1 MFSLKEKE
9 VNTGRQRELDL
20 VKGFLLIMIVFI
32 HSFQTIGGVAAAES
46 NVHKILFALFMPTG
60 ACLYLFTMG
69 FGSAF
74 TRHSQPKD
82 MVKNGIKL
90 LFYQGLSNLCYAAVM
105 TISFNIRNS
114 ITVEAAGSRELY
126 DANLY
131 SMLTFVNIFFIAGMC
146 YLVLAVY
153 RKLNVS
159 LRGYVISAVIVGI
172 ISPFT
177 KLLVSDDPAIN
188 WILDMTFGGKGETS
202 FCFFPYLSYV
212 FLGYVFGKVLRRIP
226 EDEKGNFYK
235 ESGIIC
241 GITAAVWFICCIVL
255 HPGIEGF
262 FNYMIEQYRIPGLAK
277 VLGSFCNIIF
287 VFAAAFRIMPIMEKW
302 KFGYNKLCY
311 YSKQISKMYAVHI
324 GVYWTLAG
332 FADFYEFGVKE
343 CLILS
348 VAALIVTDLLVHGY
362 IIITDKIKK
371 QKIAECFLSAQK
383 NRPHFMIFVS

>member
-1 MFSLKEKE
+1 
-9 VNTGRQRELDL
+9 
-20 VKGFLLIMIVFI
+20 
-32 HSFQTIGGVAAAES
+32 
-46 NVHKILFALFMPTG
+46 
-60 ACLYLFTMG
+60 
-69 FGSAF
+69 
-74 TRHSQPKD
+74 
-82 MVKNGIKL
+82 
-90 LFYQGLSNLCYAAVM
+90 
-105 TISFNIRNS
+105 
-114 ITVEAAGSRELY
+114 
-126 DANLY
+126 
-131 SMLTFVNIFFIAGMC
+131 
-146 YLVLAVY
+146 
-153 RKLNVS
+153 
-159 LRGYVISAVIVGI
+159 
-172 ISPFT
+172 
-177 KLLVSDDPAIN
+177 
-188 WILDMTFGGKGETS
+188 MTFGGKGETS

-277 VLGSFCNIIF
+277 VLGSFCSIIF

-362 IIITDKIKK
+362 IIITDKIK
-371 QKIAECFLSAQK
+371 
-383 NRPHFMIFVS
+383 NRK